1 MQRNPTRAI
10 PLPSA
15 SGPVRKDGAASAA
28 LVGAAEKARSQGVD
42 PRMSTESREQR
53 RAVEFELMGN
63 MVRRGLWL
71 TPFVAL
77 ISAVTGGL
85 EGFLAAVLGL
95 ALAIANLWFGGR
107 VLGGLAEN
115 RPDLLLP
122 GAIVVLAVAFG
133 ATIGALTALK
143 QVDFIA
149 FPLTAIIFAG
159 SHLILVTWEA
169 ADRFLK
175 PEPTPRKKHG

>member
-1 MQRNPTRAI
+1 MNQGSSHMGTE
-10 PLPSA
+10 PL
-15 SGPVRKDGAASAA
+15 
-28 LVGAAEKARSQGVD
+28 Q
-42 PRMSTESREQR
+42 QR
-53 RAVEFELMGN
+53 RAVEFELTGH

-71 TPFVAL
+71 TPVVVL
-77 ISAVTGGL
+77 VSVVIGGL
-85 EGFLAAVLGL
+85 EAFPGAVLGIAL
-95 ALAIANLWFGGR
+95 ALANLWFGGW

-149 FPLTAIIFAG
+149 FPMTAIIFAG
-159 SHLILVTWEA
+159 SHLTLVTWEA

-175 PEPTPRKKHG
+175 PQRTPREKHG

>member
-1 MQRNPTRAI
+1 
-10 PLPSA
+10 
-15 SGPVRKDGAASAA
+15 
-28 LVGAAEKARSQGVD
+28 
-42 PRMSTESREQR
+42 MSTESLQQP
-53 RAVEFELMGN
+53 RAVEFEMMGH

-71 TPFVAL
+71 TPGVAL
-77 ISAVTGGL
+77 IGAVIGGL
-85 EGFLAAVLGL
+85 EGFLAAIVGL
-95 ALAIANLWFGGR
+95 ALTIVNLWFGGR

-115 RPDLLLP
+115 RPDLLLA
-122 GAIVVLAVAFG
+122 GVVLVLVIAFA
-133 ATIGALTALK
+133 ATIGALVALK

-175 PEPTPRKKHG
+175 PEPTPSKKHG

>member
-1 MQRNPTRAI
+1 M
-10 PLPSA
+10 
-15 SGPVRKDGAASAA
+15 
-28 LVGAAEKARSQGVD
+28 
-42 PRMSTESREQR
+42 
-53 RAVEFELMGN
+53 MGH

-71 TPFVAL
+71 TPGVAL
-77 ISAVTGGL
+77 IAAVVGGL
-85 EGFLAAVLGL
+85 EGFLAAVVGL
-95 ALAIANLWFGGR
+95 ALTIVNLWFGGR

-115 RPDLLLP
+115 RPDLLLA
-122 GAIVVLAVAFG
+122 GVVLVLVIAFA
-133 ATIGALTALK
+133 ATIGALVALK

-175 PEPTPRKKHG
+175 PQTTPSKKHG

>member
-1 MQRNPTRAI
+1 
-10 PLPSA
+10 
-15 SGPVRKDGAASAA
+15 
-28 LVGAAEKARSQGVD
+28 
-42 PRMSTESREQR
+42 MSTESLQQH
-53 RAVEFELMGN
+53 RAVEVEMMGH

-71 TPFVAL
+71 TPAVAL
-77 ISAVTGGL
+77 VAALIGGL
-85 EGFLAAVLGL
+85 EGFLAAVVGL
-95 ALAIANLWFGGR
+95 ALTIVNLWFGGR

-115 RPDLLLP
+115 RPDLLLA
-122 GAIVVLAVAFG
+122 GVVLVLLIAFA
-133 ATIGALTALK
+133 ATIGALVALK

-175 PEPTPRKKHG
+175 PEPTPSKKHG

>member
-1 MQRNPTRAI
+1 
-10 PLPSA
+10 
-15 SGPVRKDGAASAA
+15 
-28 LVGAAEKARSQGVD
+28 
-42 PRMSTESREQR
+42 MSTESLQQR
-53 RAVEFELMGN
+53 RAVEFEMMGN

-71 TPFVAL
+71 TPGVAL
-77 ISAVTGGL
+77 IGAVIGGL
-85 EGFLAAVLGL
+85 EGFLAAIVGL
-95 ALAIANLWFGGR
+95 ALTIVNLWFGGR

-115 RPDLLLP
+115 RPDLLLA
-122 GAIVVLAVAFG
+122 GVVLVLLIAFA
-133 ATIGALTALK
+133 ATIGALVALK

-175 PEPTPRKKHG
+175 PEPTPSKKHG

>member
-1 MQRNPTRAI
+1 
-10 PLPSA
+10 
-15 SGPVRKDGAASAA
+15 
-28 LVGAAEKARSQGVD
+28 
-42 PRMSTESREQR
+42 MSTESLQQH
-53 RAVEFELMGN
+53 RAVELEMMGN

-71 TPFVAL
+71 TPGVAL
-77 ISAVTGGL
+77 IAAVFGGL
-85 EGFLAAVLGL
+85 EGFLAAVVGL
-95 ALAIANLWFGGR
+95 ALTIVNLWFGGR

-115 RPDLLLP
+115 RPDLLLA
-122 GAIVVLAVAFG
+122 GVVLVLLIAFA
-133 ATIGALTALK
+133 ATIGALVALK

-175 PEPTPRKKHG
+175 PEPMPSKKHG

>member
-1 MQRNPTRAI
+1 
-10 PLPSA
+10 
-15 SGPVRKDGAASAA
+15 
-28 LVGAAEKARSQGVD
+28 
-42 PRMSTESREQR
+42 MSTESLQKH
-53 RAVEFELMGN
+53 RAIELEMMGN

-71 TPFVAL
+71 APGVAL
-77 ISAVTGGL
+77 IAAVFGGL
-85 EGFLAAVLGL
+85 EGFLAAVVGL
-95 ALAIANLWFGGR
+95 ALTIVNLWFGGR

-115 RPDLLLP
+115 RPDLLLA
-122 GAIVVLAVAFG
+122 GVVLVLLIAFA
-133 ATIGALTALK
+133 ATIGALVALK

-175 PEPTPRKKHG
+175 PEPTPSKSTDKELMHGD

>member
-1 MQRNPTRAI
+1 
-10 PLPSA
+10 
-15 SGPVRKDGAASAA
+15 
-28 LVGAAEKARSQGVD
+28 
-42 PRMSTESREQR
+42 MSTESLEQR
-53 RAVEFELMGN
+53 RAVEFEMMGH

-71 TPFVAL
+71 TPVVAL
-77 ISAVTGGL
+77 ICGVIGGL
-85 EGFLAAVLGL
+85 DAFLAAVLGL
-95 ALAIANLWFGGR
+95 ALTIANLWFGGR

-115 RPDLLLP
+115 RPDLLLA
-122 GAIVVLAVAFG
+122 GVVLVLLIAFA
-133 ATIGALTALK
+133 ATIGALVALK

-175 PEPTPRKKHG
+175 PEPTPSKKHV

>member
-1 MQRNPTRAI
+1 MQRNPTRAT

-15 SGPVRKDGAASAA
+15 SGPVRKDGAASATP
-28 LVGAAEKARSQGVD
+28 VGAAERARSQGVD

-77 ISAVTGGL
+77 MAVVIDGL

-95 ALAIANLWFGGR
+95 GLAIANLWFGGR

-133 ATIGALTALK
+133 VTIGALTALK

-149 FPLTAIIFAG
+149 FPMTAIIFAG
-159 SHLILVTWEA
+159 SHLTLVTWEA

-175 PEPTPRKKHG
+175 PQRTPREKHG

>member
-1 MQRNPTRAI
+1 
-10 PLPSA
+10 
-15 SGPVRKDGAASAA
+15 
-28 LVGAAEKARSQGVD
+28 
-42 PRMSTESREQR
+42 MSTESLQQH
-53 RAVEFELMGN
+53 RAVEFEMMGH

-71 TPFVAL
+71 TPGVAL
-77 ISAVTGGL
+77 IGAVIGGL
-85 EGFLAAVLGL
+85 EGFLAAIVGM
-95 ALAIANLWFGGR
+95 ALTIVNLWFGGR

-115 RPDLLLP
+115 RPDLLLA
-122 GAIVVLAVAFG
+122 GVVLVLLIAFA
-133 ATIGALTALK
+133 ATIGALVALK

-175 PEPTPRKKHG
+175 PEPTPSKKHG

>member
-1 MQRNPTRAI
+1 
-10 PLPSA
+10 
-15 SGPVRKDGAASAA
+15 
-28 LVGAAEKARSQGVD
+28 
-42 PRMSTESREQR
+42 MSTESLQQH
-53 RAVEFELMGN
+53 RAVELEMMGN

-71 TPFVAL
+71 TPGVAL
-77 ISAVTGGL
+77 IAAVFGGL
-85 EGFLAAVLGL
+85 EGFLAAVVGL
-95 ALAIANLWFGGR
+95 ALTIVNLWFGGR

-115 RPDLLLP
+115 RPDLLLA
-122 GAIVVLAVAFG
+122 GVVLVLLIAFA
-133 ATIGALTALK
+133 ATIGALVALK

-175 PEPTPRKKHG
+175 PEPTPSKKHG

>member
-1 MQRNPTRAI
+1 MQPARI
-10 PLPSA
+10 
-15 SGPVRKDGAASAA
+15 
-28 LVGAAEKARSQGVD
+28 RSQGVV
-42 PRMSTESREQR
+42 PHMSTESLQPH
-53 RAVEFELMGN
+53 RAVEFELMGH

-71 TPFVAL
+71 TPVVVL
-77 ISAVTGGL
+77 IAVVIGGL
-85 EGFLAAVLGL
+85 GAFPGAVLGIG
-95 ALAIANLWFGGR
+95 LAIANLWFGGR
-107 VLGGLAEN
+107 ILGGLAEN

-149 FPLTAIIFAG
+149 FPMTAIIFAG
-159 SHLILVTWEA
+159 SHFTLVIWEA

-175 PEPTPRKKHG
+175 PQRTPREKH

>member
-15 SGPVRKDGAASAA
+15 SGPVRKDGAASATPG
-28 LVGAAEKARSQGVD
+28 VGAAEKARSQGVD
-42 PRMSTESREQR
+42 PRMSTESRQH
-53 RAVEFELMGN
+53 RAVEFEMMEN

-71 TPFVAL
+71 TPVVAL
-77 ISAVTGGL
+77 MAAVIGGL

-95 ALAIANLWFGGR
+95 ALTIANLWFGGR

-115 RPDLLLP
+115 RPDLLLA
-122 GAIVVLAVAFG
+122 GVAVVLLIAFA

>member
-1 MQRNPTRAI
+1 
-10 PLPSA
+10 
-15 SGPVRKDGAASAA
+15 
-28 LVGAAEKARSQGVD
+28 
-42 PRMSTESREQR
+42 MSTESLQQR
-53 RAVEFELMGN
+53 RAVEFEMMGH

-71 TPFVAL
+71 TPVVAL
-77 ISAVTGGL
+77 IAAVFGGL
-85 EGFLAAVLGL
+85 DGFLAAVVGL
-95 ALAIANLWFGGR
+95 ALTIVNLWFGGR

-115 RPDLLLP
+115 RPDLLLA
-122 GAIVVLAVAFG
+122 GVVLVLLIAFA
-133 ATIGALTALK
+133 ATIGALVALK

-175 PEPTPRKKHG
+175 PEPTPSKKHG

>member
-1 MQRNPTRAI
+1 
-10 PLPSA
+10 
-15 SGPVRKDGAASAA
+15 
-28 LVGAAEKARSQGVD
+28 
-42 PRMSTESREQR
+42 MSTESLQQH
-53 RAVEFELMGN
+53 RAVELEMMGN

-71 TPFVAL
+71 APGVAL
-77 ISAVTGGL
+77 VAAVFGGL
-85 EGFLAAVLGL
+85 EGFLAAVVGL
-95 ALAIANLWFGGR
+95 ALTIVNLWFGGR

-115 RPDLLLP
+115 RPDLLLA
-122 GAIVVLAVAFG
+122 GVVLVLLIAFA
-133 ATIGALTALK
+133 ATIGALVALK

-175 PEPTPRKKHG
+175 PEPTPSKKHG